1 MFNKSIVG
9 LVSVV
14 LSSLMIATPVMA
26 AEKGMGA
33 MDAPEIKT
41 STEGIFSGISIVQP
55 RYQYRIITNGG
66 NVNVRSG
73 PGLEYDI
80 IGSLPNGTIVDIP
93 FYDPDHETKPGWEYV
108 YSSIVN
114 GYVASQYIGD

>member
-1 MFNKSIVG
+1 MFNKKMVG
-9 LVSVV
+9 IMGIV
-14 LSSLMIATPVMA
+14 LSSLMVTTPIMA
-26 AEKGMGA
+26 AEKGMEPINVPKVNTA
-33 MDAPEIKT
+33 N
-41 STEGIFSGISIVQP
+41 IFSGSSTVQP

-93 FYDPDHETKPGWEYV
+93 FYDPDHDTKPGWEYV